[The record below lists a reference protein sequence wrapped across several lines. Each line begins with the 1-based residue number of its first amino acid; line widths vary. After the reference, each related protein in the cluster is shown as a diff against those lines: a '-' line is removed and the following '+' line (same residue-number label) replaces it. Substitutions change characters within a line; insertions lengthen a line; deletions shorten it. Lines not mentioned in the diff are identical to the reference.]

1 METRIGSSKNTKK
14 TAVDKKIPLEKQRK
28 INAALDH
35 VIRGLGRDWQKFQSL
50 NNIYTNFSIVTFN
63 AEIELK
69 RLAKILRNK
78 EQKAKT
84 KLNFPDSYSSLSAI
98 NKNLFNLLALEVLS
112 NNPSPLNKTGVPLER
127 SGEIAQ
133 AIESAREG
141 GTRLAT
147 RSVANDADK
156 LKPFPFTLRLTS
168 EMLKQVES
176 NGVVGVAQQRLNSIF
191 KYHMKRKVQF
201 LISLEI
207 KDDNPHFHGSALIS
221 ENEIEAFKISLRRFN
236 KGVKSKKSK
245 FSQNEISYKKERK
258 SREHGLNV
266 RGYVCNAIYFHAYIT
281 KQSQTLMNCYSKI
294 GNKKLIEKLRKLE
307 NIHNHIDGGML
318 YASIE
323 IETIARKIYSQFLRI
338 FNVTQSDYDVKRVMR
353 HEIKEIDDSIEWF
366 EFEAA
371 ELSEAEIKL
380 REEQR
385 IEEKSARLIY
395 FKSREYQEIRLK
407 RQLEKDYRVMAGF
420 TDWRVAQH
428 YGID

>member
-1 METRIGSSKNTKK
+1 MFCFFCH
-14 TAVDKKIPLEKQRK
+14 VQR
-28 INAALDH
+28 
-35 VIRGLGRDWQKFQSL
+35 
-50 NNIYTNFSIVTFN
+50 NNIYTNFSIVTFD

-78 EQKAKT
+78 ERKTKT
-84 KLNFPDSYSSLSAI
+84 KLNFPDSYSQLSAI

-112 NNPSPLNKTGVPLER
+112 NNPSPLNKTGVTLER

-133 AIESAREG
+133 AIENAREG
-141 GTRLAT
+141 GTRLAM
-147 RSVANDADK
+147 RSVAKADR

-176 NGVVGVAQQRLNSIF
+176 NGVVGVAQQRLNSML

-221 ENEIEAFKISLRRFN
+221 ENEIEAFKLSLRKFN
-236 KGVKSKKSK
+236 KGTKPKESK
-245 FSQNEISYKKERK
+245 FLQNEISYKKEKK

-281 KQSQTLMNCYSKI
+281 KQSQALMNCYSKI

-307 NIHNHIDGGML
+307 SIHNHIDGEML
-318 YASIE
+318 YASKEVE
-323 IETIARKIYSQFLRI
+323 ITARKIYSQFLQI
-338 FNVTQSDYDVKRVMR
+338 FNEAQSDYEIKRVMR

-371 ELSEAEIKL
+371 ELSEEEIKL
-380 REEQR
+380 RKEREM
-385 IEEKSARLIY
+385 EDKSALLIY
-395 FKSREYQEIRLK
+395 FKSPEYQKIRLK
-407 RQLEKDYRVMAGF
+407 KQLEKDYRVIAGF
-420 TDWRVAQH
+420 TDWKVAQH